1 MTYRNHDEFMA
12 KTPVAVNRLMQAEA
26 YRIAWS
32 RLPPEAYRIAWS
44 RLPLWKRAWLKTKRY
59 FDLNDSYP
67 FPDAVAYRKRDKI
80 LMFLTISIS
89 IGIAIVIGYAIYW
102 TIVVLTIIDSIGAF

>member
-12 KTPVAVNRLMQAEA
+12 KTPVAVNRLMQA
-26 YRIAWS
+26 
-32 RLPPEAYRIAWS
+32 EAYRIAWS

>member
-32 RLPPEAYRIAWS
+32 RLP
-44 RLPLWKRAWLKTKRY
+44 LWKRTWLKTKRY
-59 FDLNDSYP
+59 FDLNDPYP
-67 FPDAVAYRKRDKI
+67 FPILVYRKRDKI
-80 LMFLTISIS
+80 LMFLTIAIT

-102 TIVVLTIIDSIGAF
+102 TIVVFTIIDSIGAF